1 MAPPEGVVRKKM
13 NPGER
18 PEDEG
23 LELFDANEILEEEEE
38 EEEEVDE
45 ESESNENGD
54 DDQDG
59 EDQANAQIHEEP
71 TEIAASTLSNVNMVF
86 LEEMREKLR
95 EGKKTLRDPHDVM
108 FSQNGK
114 YCY

>member
-1 MAPPEGVVRKKM
+1 MAPHEGVVRKKM

-38 EEEEVDE
+38 VDE

-54 DDQDG
+54 DDHDG

-86 LEEMREKLR
+86 LEEMQEKLR

-114 YCY
+114 YCH